1 MFQKTRIG
9 AVCVLLSENFSGGIS
24 ATCFHIMNFLTW
36 VTLRV
41 SRLRNLRFE
50 TCLKQGTEGKMGSK
64 NKIDPKFVATN
75 LLYKVLK
82 ERYFETR
89 II

>member
-1 MFQKTRIG
+1 M
-9 AVCVLLSENFSGGIS
+9 
-24 ATCFHIMNFLTW
+24 
-36 VTLRV
+36 
-41 SRLRNLRFE
+41 
-50 TCLKQGTEGKMGSK
+50 CLKQGTEGKMGSK